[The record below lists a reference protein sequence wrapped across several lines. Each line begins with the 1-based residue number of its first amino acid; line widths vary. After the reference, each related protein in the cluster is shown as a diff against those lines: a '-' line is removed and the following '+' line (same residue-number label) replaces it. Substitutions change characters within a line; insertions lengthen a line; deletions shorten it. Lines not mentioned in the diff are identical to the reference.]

1 MLSIRSIAT
10 RAIQTANSA
19 SLRSVGYATLSE
31 EKHKYKVVVIG
42 AGTGGLVA
50 ANQVYNRF
58 KAAGKPLNPGDIAI
72 IDPAEYH
79 YYQPGWTLVASGLAN
94 KSKTRQPLSSLIPSH
109 LSYIVDSVKSFEPK
123 SSSITTS
130 VGRRISYDNLV
141 VAAGLQINWNAVQG
155 LTKALAD
162 PNSGVSSAYSYDTA
176 DKVWSDVQALRS
188 GRAIFTQPAGIIKC
202 AGAPQKVMWMAWST
216 WENILKSG
224 SNIKT
229 EFYTGMPTMFAVP
242 KYSRALD
249 ELRIKRGIEASFGH
263 NLVSVDSTAKKATF
277 KKGDGSVVEEEY
289 TLLHAVP
296 PMGPLD
302 VIKGSSLAD
311 EAGWVNVDKN
321 TLRHVEYGNVWS
333 LGDSSNLPTSK
344 TAAAITAQAPVLA
357 ENLFRVTDTGSIGK
371 AGYDG
376 YTSCP
381 LLTGHGELM
390 LAEFKYGLEPKETFA
405 KYLGDQAKPRRE
417 YYYLKKNVFPF
428 VYWNYMLR
436 GQWFGP
442 KGVIRPDYA

>member
-1 MLSIRSIAT
+1 MLSIRSIAG
-10 RAIQTANSA
+10 RAVQTTKLLSFRTA
-19 SLRSVGYATLSE
+19 GYATVSD
-31 EKHKYKVVVIG
+31 EKHKYRVVVIG
-42 AGTGGLVA
+42 AGGRFSAIGNSYSSLTNRFFPLIGTGGLAA
-50 ANQVYNRF
+50 ANQIYNRF
-58 KAAGKPLNPGDIAI
+58 KAAGKALNTGDIAI

-79 YYQPGWTLVASGLAN
+79 YYQPGWTLVASGLTN
-94 KSKTRQPLSSLIPSH
+94 KSKTRRSLSSLIPSH
-109 LSYIVDSVKSFEPK
+109 FSYIADSVKSFEPK
-123 SSSITTS
+123 DSSIITLA
-130 VGRRISYDNLV
+130 GRKISYDNLV
-141 VAAGLQINWNAVQG
+141 VAAGLQTNWNAIQG

-162 PNSGVSSAYSYDTA
+162 PNSGVSSVYSYDTA

-242 KYSRALD
+242 KYSKALD
-249 ELRIKRGIEASFGH
+249 ELRVKRGIAASFGH
-263 NLVSVDSTAKKATF
+263 NLVSVDSAARKATF
-277 KKGDGSVVEEEY
+277 RKGDGSVVEEEY

-302 VIKGSSLAD
+302 VIKGSLIAD

-321 TLRHVEYGNVWS
+321 TLRHVEYGNIWS

-357 ENLFRVTDTGSIGK
+357 ENLFRVTDTGAFGK
-371 AGYDG
+371 ARYDG

-381 LLTGHGELM
+381 VSTCTFP
-390 LAEFKYGLEPKETFA
+390 LALVESLP
-405 KYLGDQAKPRRE
+405 Q
-417 YYYLKKNVFPF
+417 
-428 VYWNYMLR
+428 
-436 GQWFGP
+436 
-442 KGVIRPDYA
+442 VISCLPDTES